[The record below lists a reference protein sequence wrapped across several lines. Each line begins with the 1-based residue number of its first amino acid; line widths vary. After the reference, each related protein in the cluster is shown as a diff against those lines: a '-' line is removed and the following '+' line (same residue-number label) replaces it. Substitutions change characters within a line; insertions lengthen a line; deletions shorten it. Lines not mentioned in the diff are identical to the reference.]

1 MTQSR
6 HAPHETAAPAAPAE
20 QDAAQLPEGERPLAE
35 GEVDPAAPVSPPP
48 PGTAIHEETDAERA
62 ERARIQEAATLAE
75 AESKTAHLPQP
86 GMPVTGALT
95 PAQAAGDGPTVK
107 MNFPTA
113 VTLTRDDYTQ
123 VHFPAGIQ
131 EVPDELAGHPY
142 LKARGVRQV

>member
-6 HAPHETAAPAAPAE
+6 HPHHDDRETETPAE
-20 QDAAQLPEGERPLAE
+20 KGAGAQLPEGEPPLE
-35 GEVDPAAPVSPPP
+35 GDPAAPVSPPP

-95 PAQAAGDGPTVK
+95 PAMAAGDGPTVK

-113 VTLTRDDYTQ
+113 VTLTRDDFTQ

-131 EVPDELAGHPY
+131 DVPDELAGHPY